1 MSDLS
6 ELVRSERL
14 ALIDLLDGLT
24 AREWAT
30 PSLCRAWTVQDVAAH
45 LAWTPVLPLLE
56 GGLGML
62 RSRLRLNAFIA
73 DSAVRWARRG
83 PAAILDQLRATA
95 AQGAGPTGMPP
106 AAVLTDAAVHAL
118 DIRRPLQAHRPV
130 PPEAFVAV
138 ADFNARLRWPLTIP
152 TGGGNRSR
160 LEGVRLVASDVD
172 WFHGHGLEV
181 RAPAETVLLV
191 LTGRAVGR
199 EELAGPGANRLHE
212 RL

>member
-14 ALIDLLDGLT
+14 ALIGLLDGLT

-45 LAWTPVLPLLE
+45 LAWTPVLPLRE

-118 DIRRPLQAHRPV
+118 DIRRPLRAHRPV

-160 LEGVRLVASDVD
+160 LEGERLVASDVD

-181 RAPAETVLLV
+181 RASAETVLLL
-191 LTGRAVGR
+191 LTGRPVGR
-199 EELAGPGANRLHE
+199 EELTGPGANRLHE